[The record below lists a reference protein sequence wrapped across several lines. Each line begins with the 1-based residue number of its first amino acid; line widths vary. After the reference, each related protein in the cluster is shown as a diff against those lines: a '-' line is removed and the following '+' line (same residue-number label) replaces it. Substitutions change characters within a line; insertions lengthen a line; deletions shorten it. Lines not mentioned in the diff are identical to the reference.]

1 MKHQVLISGAGI
13 GGLTTALAF
22 LARGW
27 QVRVFEQAS
36 QLEEVG
42 AGVQLGPNGMKVLE
56 ALGVADAVRDRA
68 FRPEALEMRTGRS
81 GHRIFRVPLKDKTL
95 DRWGGDYL
103 HIHRADLQAVLVE
116 ALADRSPDALALD
129 ARAAG
134 YRQGETGATLKLI
147 DGRLF
152 EADLVVGADGLKS
165 ALRSQMHGP
174 EAARFTGN
182 VAWRAVVP
190 IEALGDLAPPPT
202 ACVWTGPKRHAVT
215 YRLRGGSLC
224 NLVGIVERDDTG
236 AESWNRM
243 GKADAFAADFA
254 EFHPI
259 IRRMVE
265 LAGDTPLWAL
275 HDRAPLPHW
284 HEGRVV
290 LLGDAAHPT
299 LPFLASG
306 AVMAIEDGWLL
317 AALCGALANDIE
329 GGLAAFYRK
338 RIERT
343 ARVQAGSRAN
353 AGRFHRSG
361 LLSQL
366 GTYGPM
372 WLGGRL
378 APGVVRGRLDWLYG
392 YDVTTEAI

>member
-27 QVRVFEQAS
+27 KVRVFEQAS

-42 AGVQLGPNGMKVLE
+42 AGVQLDPNGMKVLE

-116 ALADRSPDALALD
+116 ALADRSPDALVLD

-174 EAARFTGN
+174 EAARFMGN

-190 IEALGDLAPPPT
+190 TEALGDLAPPPT

-265 LAGDTPLWAL
+265 EGSTELMKIYLGNFRQLIPIENAYDATPIEIAVRRNDYDKASFLLEKYTSDLTSILAGHPVFS
-275 HDRAPLPHW
+275 R
-284 HEGRVV
+284 
-290 LLGDAAHPT
+290 LLGSTDDDKYPD
-299 LPFLASG
+299 S
-306 AVMAIEDGWLL
+306 
-317 AALCGALANDIE
+317 ANPV
-329 GGLAAFYRK
+329 F
-338 RIERT
+338 
-343 ARVQAGSRAN
+343 
-353 AGRFHRSG
+353 
-361 LLSQL
+361 SQL
-366 GTYGPM
+366 LKNP
-372 WLGGRL
+372 LGSTDGIPRRNNAFGSL
-378 APGVVRGRLDWLYG
+378 EPFGST
-392 YDVTTEAI
+392 DVFSRQKKKFHS